1 MPVLESSKKRA
12 RQSEVRRLQNNAR
25 KTTVKSAMKKVL
37 TALEAGSDIE
47 EIKALMRDAESKLG
61 RAKTKGVYHAATV
74 ARKVSRLAKKVAD
87 AQRESKK

>member
-47 EIKALMRDAESKLG
+47 EIKALMRDAESKLS
-61 RAKTKGVYHAATV
+61 RAKTKGVYHAGTV

-87 AQRESKK
+87 VQRKSSK